1 MKYANSIVELVG
13 NTPMLKLNNYIKNKN
28 LKANIFAKVEFFNP
42 AGSVK
47 DRVAREM
54 LLGALE
60 EKIINKDSIIYEPT
74 SGNTGIGLAAIG
86 AALELKVV
94 LIMPSTMSVERVK
107 LAKAYGAEVILSEG
121 SKGMQGAVDLANELH
136 KENPNS
142 IIAGQFINK
151 LNPQAHIKTTG
162 PEIYDQLDGNVDV
175 LVAGIGTGGTITG
188 TGKFLKEKIPSIKV
202 VAVEP
207 QGSPLLS
214 KGESGPHK
222 IQGIGA
228 NFVPEV
234 LDTKIYDEVIAVS
247 NEDAYNTT
255 RAIAKSDGI
264 LVGISSGA
272 ALYAASQLAKQ
283 AQYTS
288 KNIVVVLPDTGER
301 YLSTDLFED

>member
-13 NTPMLKLNNYIKNKN
+13 NTPMLKLNNYIKNNN

-60 EKIINKDSIIYEPT
+60 EGIINKDSIIYEPT

-94 LIMPSTMSVERVK
+94 LIMPSTMSIERVK
-107 LAKAYGAEVILSEG
+107 LAKAYGAQVILSEG
-121 SKGMQGAVDLANELH
+121 SKGMQGAVDLANQLH
-136 KENPNS
+136 EENPNS

-162 PEIYDQLDGNVDV
+162 PEIYDQLDGKVDV

-188 TGKFLKEKIPSIKV
+188 TGKYLKEKLPNIKV
-202 VAVEP
+202 IAVEP
-207 QGSPLLS
+207 ESSPLLS

-222 IQGIGA
+222 LQGIGA

-234 LDTKIYDEVIAVS
+234 LNTKIYDEVIAVS

-283 AQYTS
+283 AQYAS

>member
-13 NTPMLKLNNYIKNKN
+13 NTPMLKLNNYIKNNN

-60 EKIINKDSIIYEPT
+60 EGIINKDSIIYEPT

-94 LIMPSTMSVERVK
+94 LIMPSTMSIERVK
-107 LAKAYGAEVILSEG
+107 LAKAYGAQVILSEG
-121 SKGMQGAVDLANELH
+121 SKGMQGAVDLANQLH
-136 KENPNS
+136 EENPNS

-162 PEIYDQLDGNVDV
+162 PEIYDQLDGKVDV

-188 TGKFLKEKIPSIKV
+188 TGKYLKEKLPNIKV
-202 VAVEP
+202 IAVEP
-207 QGSPLLS
+207 ESSPLLS

-222 IQGIGA
+222 LQGIGA

-283 AQYTS
+283 AQYAS